1 MAWATGYQE
10 IWNMNARIRKEY
22 QLLSLFFQLIEA
34 KMSNAYSNAHET
46 EGEGL
51 DSTKNQELGQMPLSA
66 VQRRRAAL
74 EELDEAKFSVR
85 PQNQAFLVSISIS
98 LNRFTDR

>member
-1 MAWATGYQE
+1 
-10 IWNMNARIRKEY
+10 
-22 QLLSLFFQLIEA
+22 
-34 KMSNAYSNAHET
+34 MSNVYSDDHET

-51 DSTKNQELGQMPLSA
+51 DSSKNQQLGQMPVSA

-85 PQNQAFLVSISIS
+85 PQVRAFLVSSSISIDRS
-98 LNRFTDR
+98 TDR

>member
-1 MAWATGYQE
+1 
-10 IWNMNARIRKEY
+10 
-22 QLLSLFFQLIEA
+22 
-34 KMSNAYSNAHET
+34 MSNAYSDVHET

-51 DSTKNQELGQMPLSA
+51 DSTKNQHLGQMPVSA

-85 PQNQAFLVSISIS
+85 
-98 LNRFTDR
+98 